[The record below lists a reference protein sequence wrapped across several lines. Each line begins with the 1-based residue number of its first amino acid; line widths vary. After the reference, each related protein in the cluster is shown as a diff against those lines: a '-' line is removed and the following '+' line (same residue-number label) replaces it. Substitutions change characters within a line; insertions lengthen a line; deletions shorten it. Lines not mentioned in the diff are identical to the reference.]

1 MKKILVS
8 LMVFSMIMLALSSS
22 SFAANML
29 GKTAFKQ
36 WAMHKNVLVNSV
48 NVSSY
53 RTNEVIL
60 TLQEN
65 NEKSEDAQ
73 AELKSALSDLEE
85 LYVQRE
91 NMVADNMF
99 SSEIDKQINNLET
112 IVDNY
117 YEYLSYLGSK
127 RSEELENFL
136 TAGQYTKLKNI
147 VNSHR
152 IFVKLRG

>member
-8 LMVFSMIMLALSSS
+8 LMVFSLVMLALSSS

-29 GKTAFKQ
+29 GKPAFKQ
-36 WAMHKNVLVNSV
+36 SAMHKNVLVNS
-48 NVSSY
+48 Y
-53 RTNEVIL
+53 RTNEVIS

-127 RSEELENFL
+127 RSEELDNFL
-136 TAGQYTKLKNI
+136 TTGQYTKLQNI